1 MNRYNIDITEI
12 TTHLATHQP
21 RALELTMTE
30 EQLFRQQNPLWAKAY
45 TKSDMEIIAQMY
57 FYLSYIHYHK
67 SHEELC
73 DIIYKDGKTLRDC
86 NQMASAMKFYMNS
99 SSGVYGGTHGN
110 RMSYSK
116 KQTRKEKT

>member
-57 FYLSYIHYHK
+57 FYLSYIHYLDVLPGLK
-67 SHEELC
+67 TQDSRLP
-73 DIIYKDGKTLRDC
+73 KGKRAQFSSPTL
-86 NQMASAMKFYMNS
+86 A
-99 SSGVYGGTHGN
+99 
-110 RMSYSK
+110 
-116 KQTRKEKT
+116 